1 MMQSAKES
9 FNKERQEGLT
19 NYFAFFCVV
28 RVKVGEG
35 RLGEEGG

>member
-1 MMQSAKES
+1 MMQSAKGS

-28 RVKVGEG
+28 RVKVDEG
-35 RLGEEGG
+35 GLGEEGG